1 MRYDEMRRHV
11 LEHFQTRLDN
21 LREQIAA
28 HGPPDDRTQAVMR
41 ATLGIAQEAPGDFQ
55 GSAAPAE
62 LNRAGFARD
71 LKPEKDESHG
81 KEQDGQPLFTGGS

>member
-1 MRYDEMRRHV
+1 MLCKSFCALRG
-11 LEHFQTRLDN
+11 LFLRLKEAFA
-21 LREQIAA
+21 LRLLACQLA
-28 HGPPDDRTQAVMR
+28 
-41 ATLGIAQEAPGDFQ
+41 L
-55 GSAAPAE
+55 